1 MRYTEHDFTID
12 HIFDF
17 IRILFSSVF
26 IAPWRL
32 LHNIT
37 LKLIFIDKDKLTKF
51 AQVAVGLNLI
61 LIVLEIIG
69 LARTVQF
76 SFMYT
81 KLPALILCFILL
93 ALVYYLIG
101 IYDQPMI
108 SYGKKPPVFESKAPI
123 IIPGVKDLEVADEE
137 GDTEFLNLTKEKSN
151 EETTFEDSVS
161 NISLEEDGM
170 DFSNIL
176 SGSIDLDKLRE
187 TSEEYSDLL
196 KGAYDTDEFNMAA
209 FSEMNKGEL
218 DMFDEMSMNE
228 NAQCAEMFAILDD
241 IDFDTIAG

>member
-37 LKLIFIDKDKLTKF
+37 LKLIFIDKDKLKRF
-51 AQVAVGLNLI
+51 AQVAIGLNLI
-61 LIVLEIIG
+61 LICTECIG
-69 LARTVQF
+69 LARAVDF

-93 ALVYYLIG
+93 AMVYYAIG
-101 IYDQPMI
+101 IYDQPRI
-108 SYGKKPPVFESKAPI
+108 SYGKKPPVFEVKAPI
-123 IIPGVKDLEVADEE
+123 VIPGVDELEIEDEIAT
-137 GDTEFLNLTKEKSN
+137 DQNLTKEKSN
-151 EETTFEDSVS
+151 EEITSFEEQSSELD
-161 NISLEEDGM
+161 SLEDDGM
-170 DFSNIL
+170 DFSNVL
-176 SGSIDLDKLRE
+176 SGSINIEKLRE
-187 TSEEYSDLL
+187 TSEEYSAIL
-196 KGAYDTDEFNMAA
+196 KSAYDNDEFNMAA
-209 FSEMNKGEL
+209 FTEL
-218 DMFDEMSMNE
+218 NQDSLAMFDAMASDEG
-228 NAQCAEMFAILDD
+228 AQCDDMFAILDD